1 MKVIRLKHEWRGHP
15 MGSIIKV
22 TTVCADTMFQSD
34 NAEEMETE
42 NNLSIK
48 DKIQRMVDGKMVKP
62 SIN

>member
-22 TTVCADTMFQSD
+22 TDDFADTMFQRD

-42 NNLSIK
+42 NNVSIK
-48 DKIQRMVDGKMVKP
+48 DKIQRMVDDKMVKP
-62 SIN
+62 AIN